1 MKKKSIQ
8 AAQISFEEALSK
20 LEEIVKQLEKGDA
33 TLENLLEKFS
43 EGVELSQLCLTKL
56 NAAEKAV
63 DVILLQ
69 EENQLTE
76 RPLIL
81 REEE

>member
-1 MKKKSIQ
+1 MKKQSIQ
-8 AAQISFEEALSK
+8 ITPITFEEALCK

-43 EGVELSQLCLTKL
+43 EGVGLSQLCLTKL
-56 NAAEKAV
+56 NAAERAV
-63 DVILLQ
+63 DMILTQ

-81 REEE
+81 QEEE

>member
-1 MKKKSIQ
+1 MKKKTIQ
-8 AAQISFEEALSK
+8 SAPISFEEALSK

-43 EGVELSQLCLTKL
+43 EGVDLSQLCLTKL
-56 NAAEKAV
+56 NAAERAV
-63 DVILLQ
+63 DMILQQ